1 MPSSTTDISGEPA
14 QSGIEIRRS
23 SDRFRTRTSWLSS
36 RHSFSF
42 GDHYDPADVGFGA
55 LLVHNDD
62 VIAPAAGFETHLH
75 RDVEIVTWVLSGAL
89 THRDSTGR
97 SGVIE
102 PGHAQR
108 MSAGSGI
115 WHSETNAGAEPV
127 HYLQMWVRPDET
139 LLQPS
144 YQQQELP
151 ASALAGVWA
160 TVASGMPQHADSA
173 AVTVH
178 QRQAALHATR
188 LTRGSAV
195 ELPRAPMVHVF
206 VARGEIDLEGVGRL
220 SAGDAARVRD
230 AQAQRLETASAAEVL
245 AWEFHAS

>member
-1 MPSSTTDISGEPA
+1 MPSSTDISGEPA
-14 QSGIEIRRS
+14 LPGIEIRRS
-23 SDRFRTRTSWLSS
+23 RDRSRTRTSWLSS

-42 GDHYDPADVGFGA
+42 GDHYDPANICFGA

-139 LLQPS
+139 LLEPT
-144 YQQQELP
+144 YQQQDVP
-151 ASALAGVWA
+151 ASALAGDWA

-178 QRQAALHATR
+178 QHQAALHATR
-188 LTRGSAV
+188 LTRGAAV
-195 ELPRAPMVHVF
+195 ELPTAPMVHVY
-206 VARGEIDLEGVGRL
+206 VANGELDLEGVGRL
-220 SAGDAARVRD
+220 CAGDAARVRH
-230 AQAQRLETASAAEVL
+230 AQGQRLETASSAEVL
-245 AWEFHAS
+245 AWELLAS